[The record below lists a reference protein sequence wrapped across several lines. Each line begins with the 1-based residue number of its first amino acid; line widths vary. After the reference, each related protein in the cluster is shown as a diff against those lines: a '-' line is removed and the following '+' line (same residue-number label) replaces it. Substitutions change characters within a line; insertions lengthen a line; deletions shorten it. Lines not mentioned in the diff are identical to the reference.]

1 MPFVEGGIVV
11 DAEPQQQAA
20 PPMAQGGFVQGG
32 IEVDPTPEDS
42 YNKVLQYKAA
52 QTDYTPSK
60 QEFLDYLK
68 VGKEKSIDLKGAAA
82 AIGPGLAHI
91 AALPYRLGEAIG
103 DIYQPPEGATEGDV
117 AAATFA
123 ETAIQAKL
131 KAQSLYRGISAS
143 IVDKLDQLP
152 LLIQSKEDRARMES
166 MLDDIKYVDFLEKAD
181 IDRKLALANAPQ
193 EQRVPASQEFL
204 QTYNIPQEAIGQA
217 GLEVGG
223 FLADPSSIAF
233 AGGGK
238 LASVMAKQAV
248 AQIPRAAEM
257 LRGAGER
264 VSQLGRVPENLAG
277 SLTAKVT
284 GSPQMGQAV
293 QEGISK
299 GTTTIAVG
307 EAAGIPI
314 TMNVPVLG
322 TASQV
327 IGATKGLG
335 ATMET
340 VGEAGA
346 ASRGPALTPTQRGL
360 LGAGERI
367 AAAEGAS
374 SKARALGTAL
384 ARSGLETPV
393 KLAANILV
401 PMTGAAAGGGLLAAM
416 SGEEADAISAAI
428 GSGAAFGAF
437 EGGFKIAKAVES
449 NVFNGARV
457 RQTAVDD
464 LNTRPTEVQFTYVD
478 PVSGE
483 QTSTIKDSEARATL
497 YGRLNNKQLTKAL
510 SEIAGA
516 ESGGIEVIFHSDSDT
531 VPTALQTVNYA
542 GVSIGP
548 KNIKSGR
555 PTILINVDRATPE
568 AIPHEILHAK
578 ITQDVISQLGSK
590 VIESMIR
597 SEESPNEAT
606 KFEKQFT
613 EFATN
618 YAEKIKKSGG
628 AVISDQILTELR
640 DGFDQSLQRAQRIE
654 ALKRITDEFSAYY
667 TQEMLKGKDPKTM
680 LPGRIPSFIELALNN
695 AKEAVSE
702 RFTRRALQAGFDP
715 VARSFY
721 DANGRRIKIPWMED
735 AIKNLVTPKEGY
747 EPTEQKV
754 DINKMTKAQQNALIM
769 ARGYSDLFMTA
780 PDGSIVRPLSKA
792 ELAAKT
798 ADVANRTMKVVESVP
813 QADRTSVSGMDSKGN
828 PVIEGRL
835 SLAEADAV
843 SKSGI
848 FSPSTSRSL
857 IDIAMGIRDGTL
869 MEGKYWKVYGSTG
882 KSGVFGESEKL
893 FLPYGISINSKGG
906 VNVKVVDWGKVQ
918 ARMYKALT
926 KPTYKNLF
934 RNYDQAMSTL
944 RDVYLKNIAE
954 QNAAPSAEALGGGLE
969 GAKKRN
975 FFNEVM
981 GAVPKQGDVMSNLPT
996 AGYVANRKGGS
1007 VYQDLR
1013 IERLQNTNP
1022 TGAKIPWTGDMGE
1035 QSSYRRTQLNFQPAE
1050 TIGETTVSTDQNGG
1064 YRILSKNGKFR
1075 LYGPDGSTAG
1085 IFDTEGQAKLKAE
1098 KDYATQAR
1106 LQPEVDQQQR
1116 LPRNE
1121 GRQTAEAGRGDS
1133 ALGRTQGREEGRQ
1146 ELGTVRQAG
1155 DVITPESPDVAKK
1168 VVSGDTSTL
1177 KDGEL
1182 LGTFRFMPPD
1192 LIDKLAVTDQQ
1203 RKAMRGKSGFAFV
1216 SDWADAGR
1224 PYVTRLGRKIDVLMG
1239 GMGYPFLPEISGK
1252 GAWAGTFSTMTDR
1265 VMDKIKATDGI
1276 GLVVLG
1282 GPESSASSRAFSRAF
1297 GEELSDSMS
1306 QNPKLKEKLDAI
1318 ARDARE
1324 KLIEYRRGKDKSI
1337 NVPEINNLDDWARL
1351 TQLERVGEETENG
1364 LTFEDRAFLVRTIGA
1379 HDNKKALGIRS
1390 WKDVLRNYN
1399 LQNKDFTPGQVV
1411 AVVQF
1416 SGAEPVRAETVGAK
1430 VHPSYEALIPGK
1442 AIGTLP
1448 QKTMI
1453 KDVFRKYFASEET
1466 EPPSFTR
1473 KVQTAMPEFV
1483 VGKGDM
1489 RFMPSSLTSRDI
1501 NAIAAEV
1508 GGGDVK
1514 GGAKAFGAFM
1524 RSMRDKGITL
1534 RDVVKS
1540 YGITL
1545 SSIQRQEL
1553 PVSTIKKNWPDAPFQ
1568 EGTKVRPEDAFAQLL
1583 GTPEGQQYLNAAERG
1598 VFDEQAADAVVQKF
1612 RSFGFHNKLKEQM
1625 KTAVEQFYPKAQEII
1640 DAVNSMPTDQFIDYV
1655 RNNFKGISYGKVG
1668 FWSGQLGR
1676 GDIPTFDSRQGKLVY
1691 GKEVPVTKQVLMEQK
1706 DRLTQL
1712 GINVPAE
1719 FKDFAQTLLHHEVW
1733 DRLNQSDTEHGP
1745 IKEAMLRFMPDYSG
1759 EHRAPQR
1766 DSGAPLDNLKGV
1778 YPDDVYGPNAAQ
1790 YYGHS
1795 SGDATDKAAAR
1806 IIQSTKGK
1814 PDAPVKVFRAIPK
1827 SIQSN
1832 EINPGDWITTIK
1844 SYAVDHGEG
1853 PLGGDYKILEKTV
1866 NAGDLY
1872 TNGDSIF
1879 EFGYDPKFMPETIQ
1893 RDIGRNQDFA
1903 NPPTDAEAVDAL
1915 SSEKKAKFGAARS
1928 IKPGTQVAARI
1939 DIPAFLRTGKY
1950 VVAVHEPDG
1959 AAGGPGK
1966 VIGYDTVTRLQNPK
1980 FVVKPGVQRIYEGK
1994 SAKFPVA
2001 TVDGKIMADR
2011 SIPADLENY
2020 VPVGMDP
2027 KEHAFFYDKRTDQP
2041 VIGGSE
2047 SVSVGN
2053 TVFVKNPVYG
2063 DPSQFAFMPSPDS
2076 AMPGAYSFPGGYR
2089 ALPGKAKGSLRL
2101 YGPAGSL
2108 IGIAASLDE
2117 AQRIIRKKAKQ

>member
-1 MPFVEGGIVV
+1 MPIVV
-11 DAEPQQQAA
+11 EVPNRGRIEFADDTSEADIDAIVSKEFP
-20 PPMAQGGFVQGG
+20 
-32 IEVDPTPEDS
+32 PTPDDS

-223 FLADPSSIAF
+223 FLTDPSSIAF

-264 VSQLGRVPENLAG
+264 VSQLGRAPENLAG

-322 TASQV
+322 TTSQV

-516 ESGGIEVIFHSDSDT
+516 ESAGIEVIFHTDADT
-531 VPTALQTVNYA
+531 VPSALQTVNYA

-548 KNIKSGR
+548 ENVKSGK
-555 PTILINVDRATPE
+555 PTVLINVDKASPE
-568 AIPHEILHAK
+568 TLPHEILHAR
-578 ITQDVISQLGSK
+578 ITQAIKDMLGGK
-590 VIESMIR
+590 VIDTS
-597 SEESPNEAT
+597 SQDPDF
-606 KFEKQFT
+606 KKQFT
-613 EFATN
+613 DFAN
-618 YAEKIKKSGG
+618 AYADKLESRGG
-628 AVISDQILTELR
+628 RVIADRIRTELR
-640 DGFDQSLQRAQRIE
+640 DAFDPAQQRAQQI
-654 ALKRITDEFSAYY
+654 ASLNRITDEFAAYY
-667 TQEMLKGKDPKTM
+667 TQEFLKGKDPKTM

-715 VARSFY
+715 VARTFY
-721 DANGRRIKIPWMED
+721 DANGRRIKLDWMED
-735 AIKNLVTPKEGY
+735 AIKNLVNPKEGY

-754 DINKMTKAQQNALIM
+754 DTSKMTKAQQNAVIM

-780 PDGSIVRPLSKA
+780 PDGSIIRPLSKA

-798 ADVANRTMKVVESVP
+798 ADVANRTMRVVESVP
-813 QADRTSVSGMDSKGN
+813 QAERTSVSGMDAKGN

-835 SLAEADAV
+835 SLREADAL
-843 SKSGI
+843 SQSGI
-848 FSPSTSRSL
+848 FSPSTSRYI
-857 IDIAMGIRDGTL
+857 IDIATAIRDGTL

-882 KSGVFGESEKL
+882 KSGVFGEADKL

-944 RDVYLKNIAE
+944 KDVYLKNIAE
-954 QNAAPSAEALGGGLE
+954 QNAVPSADALGGGLE

-981 GAVPKQGDVMSNLPT
+981 GAVPRQGDVMSNLPT

-1013 IERLQNTNP
+1013 IERIQNAQS
-1022 TGAKIPWTGDMGE
+1022 TGSNIPWTGDMGE

-1050 TIGETTVSTDQNGG
+1050 TIGETTVSTDQNAG

-1075 LYGPDGSTAG
+1075 LYGPDGSPAG
-1085 IFDTEGQAKLKAE
+1085 IFDTQEQAKLKAE

-1106 LQPEVDQQQR
+1106 LQPEVRQQQY
-1116 LPRNE
+1116 PARNE
-1121 GRQTAEAGRGDS
+1121 VGQTAEAGRGNR
-1133 ALGRTQGREEGRQ
+1133 AVGGQEGQGEG
-1146 ELGTVRQAG
+1146 GTVRQAG
-1155 DVITPESPDVAKK
+1155 GVRFMPAEEEAARKQVAEGLPRRASFEAPGVSRDQNGNIYFKGKEPKDWTPKEFEEYGKAFGVENLGPLSEITNIPSDVAGDPARIPGGLEGKFTYYDLLWLKTNPVDVANLPETTHAKLTAKLAATMAPTPGDKVSSFNSIVFGMLSPNAPLLPNEMGQARLRFGSMEDVRKFASLYPENPTKENLKELNQRLKK
-1168 VVSGDTSTL
+1168 ELGFISAGKGGLGIAITADISNIVNAARLFTKNPDFFVKRANESWADFVDKLTTQVKGFGTKTGSFGSVWQDPL
-1177 KDGEL
+1177 KASISAMDRHMARIFGQEL
-1182 LGTFRFMPPD
+1182 LGNPELRKRFEGIVVDRFNSMLKKSKEATSAFNRRLKNAEEKGKRIEEINKDDPKT
-1192 LIDKLAVTDQQ
+1192 LKTL
-1203 RKAMRGKSGFAFV
+1203 KAKNQK
-1216 SDWADAGR
+1216 
-1224 PYVTRLGRKIDVLMG
+1224 KI
-1239 GMGYPFLPEISGK
+1239 
-1252 GAWAGTFSTMTDR
+1252 
-1265 VMDKIKATDGI
+1265 DKIKAEMASTLDSLPDPTATRAKTIDDVLAQAQIYGSDRVQKFVNEAVFAAMGSRKATLLAKKGGI
-1276 GLVVLG
+1276 NPNAPANIKSVEWVET
-1282 GPESSASSRAFSRAF
+1282 PKDFQVM
-1297 GEELSDSMS
+1297 SDSYRSALEINERRANELGVAVFPAQWTLWDRIRGRVEPHEVMF
-1306 QNPKLKEKLDAI
+1306 PGLDKLPALNDRQLGEAQKANKAAGYGSTPEAGEKWKRKQIDSPSRLAYFMPAGGEKLYEQAP
-1318 ARDARE
+1318 E
-1324 KLIEYRRGKDKSI
+1324 QRGGRGDRGEGRYTSG
-1337 NVPEINNLDDWARL
+1337 NLAPL
-1351 TQLERVGEETENG
+1351 
-1364 LTFEDRAFLVRTIGA
+1364 AGA
-1379 HDNKKALGIRS
+1379 
-1390 WKDVLRNYN
+1390 
-1399 LQNKDFTPGQVV
+1399 
-1411 AVVQF
+1411 
-1416 SGAEPVRAETVGAK
+1416 
-1430 VHPSYEALIPGK
+1430 
-1442 AIGTLP
+1442 P
-1448 QKTMI
+1448 Q
-1453 KDVFRKYFASEET
+1453 
-1466 EPPSFTR
+1466 
-1473 KVQTAMPEFV
+1473 
-1483 VGKGDM
+1483 
-1489 RFMPSSLTSRDI
+1489 
-1501 NAIAAEV
+1501 
-1508 GGGDVK
+1508 VK
-1514 GGAKAFGAFM
+1514 GASGPDQSLVGVAEQYA
-1524 RSMRDKGITL
+1524 RDKGIGL
-1534 RDVVKS
+1534 RRQSEYVKVDEDRARRIAQA
-1540 YGITL
+1540 YEEMPHAPQDPAVREAYQDLI
-1545 SSIQRQEL
+1545 RQTTDQYQAL
-1553 PVSTIKKNWPDAPFQ
+1553 DSAGYKFWFIDINSDA
-1568 EGTKVRPEDAFAQLL
+1568 
-1583 GTPEGQQYLNAAERG
+1583 GQQYASSPFNALRDLRANKSMG
-1598 VFDEQAADAVVQKF
+1598 VF
-1612 RSFGFHNKLKEQM
+1612 
-1625 KTAVEQFYPKAQEII
+1625 
-1640 DAVNSMPTDQFIDYV
+1640 
-1655 RNNFKGISYGKVG
+1655 
-1668 FWSGQLGR
+1668 
-1676 GDIPTFDSRQGKLVY
+1676 
-1691 GKEVPVTKQVLMEQK
+1691 
-1706 DRLTQL
+1706 
-1712 GINVPAE
+1712 
-1719 FKDFAQTLLHHEVW
+1719 
-1733 DRLNQSDTEHGP
+1733 
-1745 IKEAMLRFMPDYSG
+1745 
-1759 EHRAPQR
+1759 
-1766 DSGAPLDNLKGV
+1766 
-1778 YPDDVYGPNAAQ
+1778 
-1790 YYGHS
+1790 
-1795 SGDATDKAAAR
+1795 
-1806 IIQSTKGK
+1806 
-1814 PDAPVKVFRAIPK
+1814 
-1827 SIQSN
+1827 
-1832 EINPGDWITTIK
+1832 
-1844 SYAVDHGEG
+1844 
-1853 PLGGDYKILEKTV
+1853 
-1866 NAGDLY
+1866 
-1872 TNGDSIF
+1872 
-1879 EFGYDPKFMPETIQ
+1879 
-1893 RDIGRNQDFA
+1893 
-1903 NPPTDAEAVDAL
+1903 PTDAGFGTKEDFNPESNPMLADTGLRWPFGGPNGELKPVYANDLFRAVHDAFGHGLEGSGFRAEGEENAWQAHIRLFTGPARGAITTETRGQNSWLNYGPHGERNRTAKTEDTVFADQKTGLMPEWTWNEGIAPDEGASVEGQRYMPAGDMASGRSVKDHREAMDLFEKGYKLYGAL
-1915 SSEKKAKFGAARS
+1915 YDGMEDPVRLKKATEIERFDPENLWAVPPRR
-1928 IKPGTQVAARI
+1928 VAAAIAIR
-1939 DIPAFLRTGKY
+1939 
-1950 VVAVHEPDG
+1950 
-1959 AAGGPGK
+1959 
-1966 VIGYDTVTRLQNPK
+1966 N
-1980 FVVKPGVQRIYEGK
+1980 
-1994 SAKFPVA
+1994 
-2001 TVDGKIMADR
+2001 M
-2011 SIPADLENY
+2011 PAD
-2020 VPVGMDP
+2020 M
-2027 KEHAFFYDKRTDQP
+2027 
-2041 VIGGSE
+2041 
-2047 SVSVGN
+2047 
-2053 TVFVKNPVYG
+2053 
-2063 DPSQFAFMPSPDS
+2063 MPQPDS
-2076 AMPGAYSFPGGYR
+2076 SMPGAYTFTGGYR
-2089 ALPGKAKGSLRL
+2089 AIPGKAKGSFRL

-2108 IGIAASLDE
+2108 IGIASSLDE
-2117 AQRIIRKKAKQ
+2117 AQRILRRKAKQ

>member
-52 QTDYTPSK
+52 QTDYTPTK

-82 AIGPGLAHI
+82 AFGPGLAHI

-217 GLEVGG
+217 GVEVGG

-293 QEGISK
+293 QEGVSK

-346 ASRGPALTPTQRGL
+346 ASRGPALTPVQRGL

-428 GSGAAFGAF
+428 GSGAAFGVF
-437 EGGFKIAKAVES
+437 DGGFRLGKAVEA
-449 NVFNGARV
+449 NVFNGRRV

-478 PVSGE
+478 PVAGE
-483 QTSTIKDSEARATL
+483 QTATIKDSEARATL

-516 ESGGIEVIFHSDSDT
+516 ESGGIEVIFHTDADT

-542 GVSIGP
+542 GVAIGP
-548 KNIKSGR
+548 DNIKSGK
-555 PTILINVDRATPE
+555 PTVLINVDRASPDTL
-568 AIPHEILHAK
+568 PHEILHAR
-578 ITQDVISQLGSK
+578 ITQAIKDMLGGK
-590 VIESMIR
+590 VIDTS
-597 SEESPNEAT
+597 SQDPDF
-606 KFEKQFT
+606 KKQFT
-613 EFATN
+613 DFAN
-618 YAEKIKKSGG
+618 AYADKLESRGG
-628 AVISDQILTELR
+628 RVISDRIRTELR
-640 DGFDQSLQRAQRIE
+640 DAFDPALERAQQIN
-654 ALKRITDEFSAYY
+654 ALNRITDEFAAYY
-667 TQEMLKGKDPKTM
+667 TQEFLKGKDPKTM

-715 VARSFY
+715 VARTFY
-721 DANGRRIKIPWMED
+721 DANGRRIKLDWMED
-735 AIKNLVTPKEGY
+735 AIKNLVNPKEGY

-754 DINKMTKAQQNALIM
+754 DTSKMTKAQQNAVIM

-780 PDGSIVRPLSKA
+780 PDGSIIRPLSKA

-798 ADVANRTMKVVESVP
+798 ADVANRTMRVVESVP
-813 QADRTSVSGMDSKGN
+813 QAERTSVSGMDAKGN

-835 SLAEADAV
+835 SLREADAL
-843 SKSGI
+843 SQSGI
-848 FSPSTSRSL
+848 FSPSTSRYI
-857 IDIAMGIRDGTL
+857 IDIATAIRDGTL

-882 KSGVFGESEKL
+882 KSGVFGESDKL

-944 RDVYLKNIAE
+944 KDVYLKNIAE
-954 QNAAPSAEALGGGLE
+954 QNAVPSADALGGGRE

-981 GAVPKQGDVMSNLPT
+981 GAVPRQGDVMSNLPT

-1013 IERLQNTNP
+1013 IERIQNAQS
-1022 TGAKIPWTGDMGE
+1022 TGSNIPWSGDMGE

-1050 TIGETTVSTDQNGG
+1050 TIGETTVSTDQNAG

-1075 LYGPDGSTAG
+1075 LYGPDGSPAG
-1085 IFDTEGQAKLKAE
+1085 IFDTQEQAKLKAE

-1116 LPRNE
+1116 VPGDE
-1121 GRQTAEAGRGDS
+1121 GRQTAEAGGGNR
-1133 ALGRTQGREEGRQ
+1133 ALGGTEGGQEGRQ
-1146 ELGTVRQAG
+1146 ADRTVRQAG
-1155 DVITPESPDVAKK
+1155 DV
-1168 VVSGDTSTL
+1168 
-1177 KDGEL
+1177 
-1182 LGTFRFMPPD
+1182 RFMPEEEQLTPE
-1192 LIDKLAVTDQQ
+1192 Q
-1203 RKAMRGKSGFAFV
+1203 RKAVSAAKKRSVEVSRKYPEALRLEIQTDRNGRPKLEPILDDEGNPMLDAKGKPMMEVSYSKESYDLLGSPKISKNRDRAVLQTADLLESDARKAINVPDIQKGIGWYSRMREFLQQQFGANIEIFGQLLGATSARTPVDTNFRQALEALRMLSTGKYDDLLADFGKYSAQVYADAQSGDLFRQWREKNPGKRDSQFKVNDEIRKRINAYEGIPLRENGKKFNANSKKVLHVLYNVWLDQTVGPKTPNFAGNLTGRTLKATIDVWAARNLRRLLYEGANKKWRLLPEQESGVTDPDFFFAQDVYDVVGKRLGMNADDLQALMWFMEKDVWEKNGWTSTVGAEKSSFDKEAGKLALDRYQAGVTTFTSPEQYKPEIQEQERMALRKSIAKIPGMTSSRVTLSDGLYGDYLEPSLDVEFSVQRNKDGSSQNISEQVSEILRIASEQGRKQNDVFV
-1216 SDWADAGR
+1216 SKVVDENHPNARPMVEIGFKKAASPEDVQAVVQAFRSNGVDGFTIAKDARGNVIGIR
-1224 PYVTRLGRKIDVLMG
+1224 SQYI
-1239 GMGYPFLPEISGK
+1239 PEISARFDTIDHIDQAKFIGFADQWISNVK
-1252 GAWAGTFSTMTDR
+1252 KSLSSVEQIDNVSYKNPGWVSTT
-1265 VMDKIKATDGI
+1265 VYGI
-1276 GLVVLG
+1276 EEYSTAKPKDNGRT
-1282 GPESSASSRAFSRAF
+1282 SRR
-1297 GEELSDSMS
+1297 EELD
-1306 QNPKLKEKLDAI
+1306 
-1318 ARDARE
+1318 
-1324 KLIEYRRGKDKSI
+1324 RRRAVLQAGQIPGGAAPVEGVESGSSGLPTAGA
-1337 NVPEINNLDDWARL
+1337 NVP
-1351 TQLERVGEETENG
+1351 
-1364 LTFEDRAFLVRTIGA
+1364 
-1379 HDNKKALGIRS
+1379 
-1390 WKDVLRNYN
+1390 
-1399 LQNKDFTPGQVV
+1399 GQST
-1411 AVVQF
+1411 
-1416 SGAEPVRAETVGAK
+1416 SGASEVG
-1430 VHPSYEALIPGK
+1430 G
-1442 AIGTLP
+1442 
-1448 QKTMI
+1448 Q
-1453 KDVFRKYFASEET
+1453 
-1466 EPPSFTR
+1466 
-1473 KVQTAMPEFV
+1473 
-1483 VGKGDM
+1483 
-1489 RFMPSSLTSRDI
+1489 RFMPSDMASGRGVNTHREAMDLFEKGYRIYGAPYDGMEDPIRLKKIDEIENYDPENLWAVPSKK
-1501 NAIAAEV
+1501 IAA
-1508 GGGDVK
+1508 
-1514 GGAKAFGAFM
+1514 AI
-1524 RSMRDKGITL
+1524 S
-1534 RDVVKS
+1534 
-1540 YGITL
+1540 
-1545 SSIQRQEL
+1545 
-1553 PVSTIKKNWPDAPFQ
+1553 
-1568 EGTKVRPEDAFAQLL
+1568 
-1583 GTPEGQQYLNAAERG
+1583 
-1598 VFDEQAADAVVQKF
+1598 
-1612 RSFGFHNKLKEQM
+1612 
-1625 KTAVEQFYPKAQEII
+1625 
-1640 DAVNSMPTDQFIDYV
+1640 V
-1655 RNNFKGISYGKVG
+1655 RN
-1668 FWSGQLGR
+1668 
-1676 GDIPTFDSRQGKLVY
+1676 
-1691 GKEVPVTKQVLMEQK
+1691 M
-1706 DRLTQL
+1706 
-1712 GINVPAE
+1712 PA
-1719 FKDFAQTLLHHEVW
+1719 D
-1733 DRLNQSDTEHGP
+1733 
-1745 IKEAMLRFMPDYSG
+1745 
-1759 EHRAPQR
+1759 
-1766 DSGAPLDNLKGV
+1766 
-1778 YPDDVYGPNAAQ
+1778 
-1790 YYGHS
+1790 
-1795 SGDATDKAAAR
+1795 
-1806 IIQSTKGK
+1806 
-1814 PDAPVKVFRAIPK
+1814 
-1827 SIQSN
+1827 
-1832 EINPGDWITTIK
+1832 
-1844 SYAVDHGEG
+1844 
-1853 PLGGDYKILEKTV
+1853 
-1866 NAGDLY
+1866 
-1872 TNGDSIF
+1872 
-1879 EFGYDPKFMPETIQ
+1879 IQ

-1903 NPPTDAEAVDAL
+1903 TPPTDSEAIDAL
-1915 SSEKKAKFGAARS
+1915 SSEKKPKFGAARS

-2011 SIPADLENY
+2011 SIPDDLENY

-2027 KEHAFFYDKRTDQP
+2027 KEHAYFYDKRTDQP

-2063 DPSQFAFMPSPDS
+2063 DPSQFAFMPMADS
-2076 AMPGAYSFPGGYR
+2076 SMPGAYSFTGGYR
-2089 ALPGKAKGSLRL
+2089 ALPGKSKGSLRI
-2101 YGPAGSL
+2101 YSPAGSL

-2117 AQRIIRKKAKQ
+2117 AQRIIRKKARQ

>member
-1 MPFVEGGIVV
+1 MPIVV
-11 DAEPQQQAA
+11 EIPNRGSIEFADDTSEADIDAIVSKEFP
-20 PPMAQGGFVQGG
+20 
-32 IEVDPTPEDS
+32 PTPDDS

-223 FLADPSSIAF
+223 FLTDPSSIAF

-238 LASVMAKQAV
+238 LASMALQRGA
-248 AQIPRAAEM
+248 AQIPRISAA
-257 LRGAGER
+257 LQRGGENI
-264 VSQLGRVPENLAG
+264 GAAARVPEEMLGRAT
-277 SLTAKVT
+277 TAVT
-284 GSPQMGQAV
+284 GSGRMGEAV
-293 QEGISK
+293 QGAVSTGSTGI
-299 GTTTIAVG
+299 ALG
-307 EAAGIPI
+307 EAAGLPI
-314 TMNVPVLG
+314 SGTLNVPVVG
-322 TASQV
+322 TASRI
-327 IGATKGLG
+327 IGGTKALG
-335 ATMET
+335 ATLET
-340 VGEAGA
+340 VGEAGTV
-346 ASRGPALTPTQRGL
+346 SGGPALTAIQRGL

-374 SKARALGTAL
+374 AAARALGTAV
-384 ARSGLETPV
+384 ARSGLEAPI
-393 KLAANILV
+393 K
-401 PMTGAAAGGGLLAAM
+401 GAATILLPMVGAGAAGGLLAAI

-437 EGGFKIAKAVES
+437 DGGFKLAKSVEA

-478 PVSGE
+478 PVNGE
-483 QTSTIKDSEARATL
+483 QTVTIKDADARATL

-510 SEIAGA
+510 SEVAGA
-516 ESGGIEVIFHSDSDT
+516 EGAGIEVIFHTDADT
-531 VPTALQTVNYA
+531 VPGALQTVNYA

-548 KNIKSGR
+548 ENVKSGK
-555 PTILINVDRATPE
+555 PTVLINVDKASPE
-568 AIPHEILHAK
+568 TLPHEILHAR
-578 ITQDVISQLGSK
+578 ITQAIKDMLGGK
-590 VIESMIR
+590 VIDTSSQDPDFKR
-597 SEESPNEAT
+597 
-606 KFEKQFT
+606 QFT
-613 EFATN
+613 DFAN
-618 YAEKIKKSGG
+618 AYADKLESRGG
-628 AVISDQILTELR
+628 RVIADRIRTELR
-640 DGFDQSLQRAQRIE
+640 DAFDPAQQRAQQI
-654 ALKRITDEFSAYY
+654 ASLNRITDEFAAYY
-667 TQEMLKGKDPKTM
+667 TQEFLKGKDPKTM

-715 VARSFY
+715 VARTFY
-721 DANGRRIKIPWMED
+721 DANGRRIKLDWMED

-754 DINKMTKAQQNALIM
+754 DTSKMTKAQQNAVIM

-780 PDGSIVRPLSKA
+780 PDGSIIRPLSKA

-798 ADVANRTMKVVESVP
+798 ADVANRTMRVVESVP
-813 QADRTSVSGMDSKGN
+813 QAERTSVSGMDAKGN

-835 SLAEADAV
+835 SLREADAL
-843 SKSGI
+843 SQSGI
-848 FSPSTSRSL
+848 FSPSTSRYI
-857 IDIAMGIRDGTL
+857 IDIATAIRDGTL
-869 MEGKYWKVYGSTG
+869 MEGKYWKVFGSTG
-882 KSGVFGESEKL
+882 KSGVFGEADKL

-918 ARMYKALT
+918 ARMYKALN
-926 KPTYKNLF
+926 KPAYKNLF

-944 RDVYLKNIAE
+944 KDVYLKNIAE
-954 QNAAPSAEALGGGLE
+954 QNAVPSADALGGGLE
-969 GAKKRN
+969 GSKKRN

-981 GAVPKQGDVMSNLPT
+981 GAVPRQGDVMSNLPT

-1013 IERLQNTNP
+1013 IERIQNAQS
-1022 TGAKIPWTGDMGE
+1022 TGSNIPWSGDMGE

-1050 TIGETTVSTDQNGG
+1050 TIGETTVSTDQNAG

-1085 IFDTEGQAKLKAE
+1085 IFDTQEQAKLKAE
-1098 KDYATQAR
+1098 KDYAAQAR

-1116 LPRNE
+1116 VPRDE
-1121 GRQTAEAGRGDS
+1121 VRQTAEAGRGNR
-1133 ALGRTQGREEGRQ
+1133 ALGGQEGQGEG
-1146 ELGTVRQAG
+1146 GTVRQAG

-1252 GAWAGTFSTMTDR
+1252 GAWAGTFSGMTDK

-1297 GEELSDSMS
+1297 GEELADSIS
-1306 QNPKLKEKLDAI
+1306 QNPKLKEKLDKI
-1318 ARDARE
+1318 SRNAR
-1324 KLIEYRRGKDKSI
+1324 KQWIEYRRGEGRSI
-1337 NVPEINNLDDWARL
+1337 NVPEINSLEDWARL
-1351 TQLERVGEETENG
+1351 TQLERSGEQSERG
-1364 LTFEDRAFLVRTIGA
+1364 LTFNDRDFLVRTIGS

-1416 SGAEPVRAETVGAK
+1416 SGAEPVRAETIGAK
-1430 VHPSYEALIPGK
+1430 PHPSYEALIPGK

-1453 KDVFRKYFASEET
+1453 KDVFRDFLSKT
-1466 EPPSFTR
+1466 QPPAFTR
-1473 KVQTAMPEFV
+1473 KVQTNMPKFV
-1483 VGKGDM
+1483 VGEGDM
-1489 RFMPSSLTSRDI
+1489 RFMPVDENTGLPLNPDKTVTVYHHTNKTAAEAIRRTGVLKSAGEPDVYVTTEKSPTTGYGDEVVAIKVDPKKLQIDDQFPDGRTDFRLSVGKPSGSMKVTVDSSERFMPSSLTARDI

-1712 GINVPAE
+1712 GINVPAA

-1759 EHRAPQR
+1759 EHKAPQR
-1766 DSGAPLDNLKGV
+1766 DYGAPLDNLKGV
-1778 YPDDVYGPNAAQ
+1778 YPDDVYGPNAAR

-1806 IIQSTKGK
+1806 IIQATKGK

-1844 SYAVDHGEG
+1844 SYAVQHGEG

-1866 NAGDLY
+1866 PAGDLY

-1879 EFGYDPKFMPETIQ
+1879 EFGYDPK
-1893 RDIGRNQDFA
+1893 
-1903 NPPTDAEAVDAL
+1903 
-1915 SSEKKAKFGAARS
+1915 
-1928 IKPGTQVAARI
+1928 
-1939 DIPAFLRTGKY
+1939 
-1950 VVAVHEPDG
+1950 
-1959 AAGGPGK
+1959 
-1966 VIGYDTVTRLQNPK
+1966 
-1980 FVVKPGVQRIYEGK
+1980 
-1994 SAKFPVA
+1994 
-2001 TVDGKIMADR
+2001 
-2011 SIPADLENY
+2011 
-2020 VPVGMDP
+2020 
-2027 KEHAFFYDKRTDQP
+2027 
-2041 VIGGSE
+2041 
-2047 SVSVGN
+2047 
-2053 TVFVKNPVYG
+2053 
-2063 DPSQFAFMPSPDS
+2063 FMPSPDS

-2089 ALPGKAKGSLRL
+2089 ALPGKTKGSLRI